1 MNPLKF
7 LTIALSLSSVSKW
20 QKSYSPKKDLTKRT
34 DIAPFLIPEGLP
46 LPNIYATKPEPSRS
60 EVNPF
65 SNMGIIMVTAFD
77 AGHGDIYSIL
87 NWNMILQFFTNNAK
101 QMGFSQPVV
110 FNEGFAP
117 PQAHSNYPNLN
128 FTFLDEGLDSTDRD
142 KLQRLSGPID
152 PDMDVKEYS
161 DFIKHRNNH
170 WNNTMS
176 QTLVN
181 LKRRV
186 LY

>member
-7 LTIALSLSSVSKW
+7 LTIALSLSSVSSK
-20 QKSYSPKKDLTKRT
+20 KSYSPKKDLTKRT

-46 LPNIYATKPEPSRS
+46 LPNIYATKPEPPRS

-87 NWNMILQFFTNNAK
+87 NWNVILQFFTNNAK

-128 FTFLDEGLDSTDRD
+128 FTFLDEGLDSIEGTNYKD
-142 KLQRLSGPID
+142 
-152 PDMDVKEYS
+152 
-161 DFIKHRNNH
+161 
-170 WNNTMS
+170 
-176 QTLVN
+176 LV
-181 LKRRV
+181 V
-186 LY
+186 Q